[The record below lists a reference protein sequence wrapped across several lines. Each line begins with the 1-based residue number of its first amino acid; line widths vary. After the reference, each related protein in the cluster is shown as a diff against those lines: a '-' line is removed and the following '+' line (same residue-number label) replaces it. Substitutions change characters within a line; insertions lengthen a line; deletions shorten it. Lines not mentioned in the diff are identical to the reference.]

1 MFDSITNNNNNN
13 SSSNNNN
20 NQDAVSPTLANNLRR
35 FRFQKKPLD
44 KLKMSDEDS
53 NLASPDIQ
61 VRRKAVNRIEDSDSD
76 AGTPVKKF
84 DAKSNGDT
92 NDKDEKL
99 AYLINLYPN
108 RDTDDLQ
115 EVLITVDWDL
125 DKAKSRLSTT
135 KKRKKTSSKSNK
147 KKRRKGRNMDE
158 EDGEPDSDEKT
169 YKSKVFDSDDDS
181 EVEVSNDLTGDKKA
195 VFDFMQTA
203 ILAELLMMHQCS
215 QKKAEAIIAAR
226 PFEDWRDMVDK
237 FQHNKYLDTEL
248 LNSAQVLLATRNVV
262 EVLMKKC
269 LRLSANMEKAV
280 AAGASMIKEQPKGL
294 SPELKLTAYQMVG
307 INWLAVLHS
316 QNVNGILADEMGLG
330 KTIQVIA
337 FLTYLKEAN
346 LLRETDGPHLIIVP
360 SSTMSNFFSLFFLNI
375 LLTTSNVFY
384 KTSHNW
390 INEFER
396 WSPSLNIVQYYGNPD
411 ERKDIRMGWRQGEL
425 DDVDVIITTYNLTS
439 STPEERRLFRVLPI
453 TYVVVDEAHM
463 LKNMSTIRYENLVR
477 INAQHRILL
486 TGTPLQNN
494 LLELMSLLM
503 FVMPSLFAGKQN
515 DLKSLFSKNPK
526 ITAAAK
532 DQAFFEREQVK
543 NAKQIMRPFVLRR
556 LKSQVLKDLPLK
568 TEEVIKCS
576 LTEKQR
582 EMYKELMSEFSE
594 EAGSGVP
601 FNGPGMMMQLRKLAN
616 HPLLHRNFYDESKL
630 RPMAKKLAKDSTYK
644 ETNPDHVFDDLY
656 WMSDYAILG
665 LTRFHRCLAGYGLP
679 QEMVLQSAKLE
690 KLDELLPVMKKD
702 GHRVL
707 IFSQFT
713 MLLDILEEYL
723 TIRCHKFL
731 RLDGQTPVPERQ
743 ALIDEYTEDSSI
755 FVFLLS
761 TRAGGLG
768 INLTAA
774 DTVIIHDIDFN
785 PYNDKQAEDRSHRL
799 GQKNPVRIIRLLAE
813 NTIEEGMYEIAQEK
827 LHLEAQV
834 TENEENENTDRKSVL
849 RLLKMT
855 LGQDIHN
862 KSLSLS
868 PTKASNKSWD
878 DIKVEEF

>member
-1 MFDSITNNNNNN
+1 MSDLNTNNNNNN
-13 SSSNNNN
+13 INNN
-20 NQDAVSPTLANNLRR
+20 NQDAISPTLSNNLRR

-76 AGTPVKKF
+76 AGPP
-84 DAKSNGDT
+84 AKSYDNKKSDSDSKDNEET
-92 NDKDEKL
+92 SDKDEKL
-99 AYLINLYPN
+99 AYLINLHPD
-108 RDTDDLQ
+108 RDTDIIQ
-115 EVLITVDWDL
+115 EVLSSVNWDL
-125 DKAKSRLSTT
+125 DKAKAKLSSNR
-135 KKRKKTSSKSNK
+135 KRKNNSSKSNK
-147 KKRRKGRNMDE
+147 KKRRKRRDMDE
-158 EDGEPDSDEKT
+158 EDGDVDSDEKT

-181 EVEVSNDLTGDKKA
+181 DVEISNELTGDKKA
-195 VFDFMQTA
+195 VLDFMQTA
-203 ILAELLMMHQCS
+203 MLSELLMMHQCS

-226 PFEDWRDMVDK
+226 PFDDWRDLVDK

-269 LRLSANMEKAV
+269 LRLSVNMEKAV
-280 AAGASMIKEQPKGL
+280 AAGSSMIKEQPKSL
-294 SPELKLTAYQMVG
+294 NPELKLTAYQMVG
-307 INWLAVLHS
+307 LNWLAVLHS

-346 LLRETDGPHLIIVP
+346 LVGENDGPHLIIVP
-360 SSTMSNFFSLFFLNI
+360 SSTMN
-375 LLTTSNVFY
+375 
-384 KTSHNW
+384 NW

-396 WSPSLNIVQYYGNPD
+396 WSPGLNVVQYYGNPD

-439 STPEERRLFRVLPI
+439 SSPEERRLFRVLPI
-453 TYVVVDEAHM
+453 TYVVIDEAHM

-477 INAQHRILL
+477 INAKHRILL

-494 LLELMSLLM
+494 LLELMSLLV

-526 ITAAAK
+526 IAASSK
-532 DQAFFEREQVK
+532 DQPFFEREQVK

-556 LKSQVLKDLPLK
+556 LKSQVLKDLPIK
-568 TEEVIKCS
+568 TDEVIKCS
-576 LTEKQR
+576 LTKKQS

-616 HPLLHRNFYDESKL
+616 HPLLLRNYYDESKL
-630 RPMAKKLAKDSTYK
+630 RPMAKKLAKDPSYK
-644 ETNPDHVFDDLY
+644 ETNPDHVFDDLF
-656 WMSDYAILG
+656 WMSDYAINQLS
-665 LTRFHRCLAGYGLP
+665 RFHRCLAGHGLP

-690 KLDELLPVMKKD
+690 KLDELLPQMKKD

-731 RLDGQTPVPERQ
+731 RLDGQTPVPDRQ
-743 ALIDEYTEDSSI
+743 ALIDEYTEDPSI
-755 FVFLLS
+755 FIFLLS

-785 PYNDKQAEDRSHRL
+785 PYNDKQAEDRSHRM
-799 GQKNPVRIIRLLAE
+799 GQKKDVRIIRFLAE
-813 NTIEEGMYEIAQEK
+813 KTIEEGMYEIAQEK
-827 LHLEAQV
+827 LHLEAQI

-849 RLLKMT
+849 KLLKMT
-855 LGQDIHN
+855 LGQDIHT

-868 PTKASNKSWD
+868 PTKAPNKSWEE
-878 DIKVEEF
+878 IKVEEF